1 MLSPVFSNV
10 GLRCWIWYKN
20 CILYF
25 FICTSLDFL
34 NHSSI
39 FSVGFFYRFF
49 WQRQIALV
57 FSKKMDYFAFSL
69 NFMRPIQIMVVQIHH
84 IKNSDGLIYLDK
96 ILLSLSFN
104 SVEILLN
111 LYQTTRNSLPSTKW
125 FEFLFF
131 SGKLKFNFVQVLNST
146 LNTQSLEKSN
156 LFRSSSVKLEIY
168 SNHYL
173 VIQQQF
179 KIACCKI
186 CKMKWVHFSS
196 VW

>member
-10 GLRCWIWYKN
+10 GLRCRIWYKN

-39 FSVGFFYRFF
+39 FSVGFLL
-49 WQRQIALV
+49 QILLTKTNCLS
-57 FSKKMDYFAFSL
+57 FLSKKMDYFAFSL

-111 LYQTTRNSLPSTKW
+111 LYQTTRNSLPSTK
-125 FEFLFF
+125 
-131 SGKLKFNFVQVLNST
+131 
-146 LNTQSLEKSN
+146 
-156 LFRSSSVKLEIY
+156 
-168 SNHYL
+168 
-173 VIQQQF
+173 
-179 KIACCKI
+179 
-186 CKMKWVHFSS
+186 
-196 VW
+196 